1 MNKLFKL
8 VRHLTMSLFAMA
20 TLIGT
25 TANAERLLTENF
37 EYKLGNLYSQGGWLK
52 YGTQAAGPVQ
62 VIDNALTYPDYQDK
76 AVGKAVHLT
85 QVASGEDLMRA
96 VSETAISS
104 GKVYLSALVKVN
116 AVADDQY
123 FLSWRLSNPPLLV
136 SLTKKTPPENT
147 RLIASKGSA
156 DGKFVF
162 KISRNSA
169 TLFESTEEF
178 ELGKTYLVV
187 MSYEFKEG
195 TKNDVVQLWVNP
207 AVASTEP
214 KPNAAINSATHTG
227 ADMKSFQ
234 AIELRQGSSATKVGP
249 EVIVD
254 AIRVGTAWTDL
265 FDVASTEPTMTV
277 TPTVVYDGSA
287 VAIGSSTTFATYAV
301 EYANLENPIDVYLT
315 GANRNQFEVSA
326 ATIPAGSGKATITLT
341 YKPQAI
347 GKHTARINFESTVS
361 TLNTGFAATGIAWD
375 PANPPMIVAHSG
387 GLTPFTCKA
396 GEQQKQTITV
406 TTSDLPDYGKAAVK
420 GLSNGAFIISTATL
434 LKNGNTQI
442 NITFKPLVPGD
453 YEEVIEFS
461 GIKAVTE
468 TIRIYGT
475 ATENGTTEDREGDRL
490 PLDDSKPLASYMQ
503 NFDGVT
509 KNKPLSIE
517 GWKNLAQVGNR
528 AWWGYTWA
536 DGNSAA
542 KVTPYDSKME
552 ETTPCVMTLVSPAL
566 DFKNT
571 PNPVLTFKVM
581 GTLMRDGMADQLEV
595 CYIEKDGEGMY
606 VQPIDGLNIPASP
619 DKNEEWVP
627 YTIDL
632 KGLDLADVFFIGFR
646 FNSSRGTES
655 TTSYYIDDFSWG
667 QTNVPL
673 IRPNIRE
680 GSFKATAGKKATSP
694 DIEIEGIALT
704 SDIKISL
711 YGAHKGF
718 FTLSTTTLPAAGGKF
733 NLDFLN
739 TEPGEYAVE
748 VDLNSDGA
756 PLTAVIV
763 GVQNE
768 TATGITDVIVD
779 LSQPVSV
786 YDIQGRALI
795 TNKQISSTSELKSAF
810 GEGIYIVKQGEKAC
824 KVKL

>member
-8 VRHLTMSLFAMA
+8 VKHLTMSLFAMA

-37 EYKLGNLYSQGGWLK
+37 EYELGNLYSQGGWLK

-62 VIDNALTYPDYQDK
+62 VINNALTYPDYQDK

-123 FLSWRLSNPPLLV
+123 FLAFIQPTSAGIV
-136 SLTKKTPPENT
+136 DKKTPPENT

-287 VAIGSSTTFATYAV
+287 VAIGSSTTYATYAV

-326 ATIPAGSGKATITLT
+326 ETIPAGSGKATITLT

-536 DGNSAA
+536 DGNGAA

-646 FNSSRGTES
+646 FNSSRGAES

-748 VDLNSDGA
+748 VDLNSEGA

-810 GEGIYIVKQGEKAC
+810 GEGIYIVKQGEKAY

>member
-8 VRHLTMSLFAMA
+8 VKHLTMSLFAMA

-37 EYKLGNLYSQGGWLK
+37 EYELGNLYSQGGWLK

-96 VSETAISS
+96 VSKTAISS

-123 FLSWRLSNPPLLV
+123 FLAFIQPTSAGIV
-136 SLTKKTPPENT
+136 DKKTPPENT

-287 VAIGSSTTFATYAV
+287 VAIGSSTTYATYAV

-326 ATIPAGSGKATITLT
+326 ETIPAGSGKATITLT

-528 AWWGYTWA
+528 AWWGYTWD
-536 DGNSAA
+536 DGNGAA

-552 ETTPCVMTLVSPAL
+552 ESTPCVMTLVSPAL

-632 KGLDLADVFFIGFR
+632 KGLDLADTFFIGFR
-646 FNSSRGTES
+646 FNSSRGAES

-748 VDLNSDGA
+748 VDLNSEGA

>member
-37 EYKLGNLYSQGGWLK
+37 EYELGNLYSQGGWLK

-123 FLSWRLSNPPLLV
+123 FLAFIQPTSAGIV
-136 SLTKKTPPENT
+136 DKKTPPENT

-156 DGKFVF
+156 DGKFMF

-214 KPNAAINSATHTG
+214 QPNAAINSATHTG

-287 VAIGSSTTFATYAV
+287 VAIGSSTTYATYAV

-326 ATIPAGSGKATITLT
+326 ETIPAGSGKATITLT

-528 AWWGYTWA
+528 AWWGYTWD
-536 DGNSAA
+536 DGNGAA

-646 FNSSRGTES
+646 FNSSRGAES

-680 GSFKATAGKKATSP
+680 GSFKATAGKKASSP

-739 TEPGEYAVE
+739 TESGEYAVE
-748 VDLNSDGA
+748 VDLNSEGA

>member
-8 VRHLTMSLFAMA
+8 VKHLTMSLFAMA

-37 EYKLGNLYSQGGWLK
+37 EYELGNLYSQGGWLK

-62 VIDNALTYPDYQDK
+62 VINNALTYPDYQDK

-123 FLSWRLSNPPLLV
+123 FLAFIQPTSAGIV
-136 SLTKKTPPENT
+136 DKKTPPENT

-326 ATIPAGSGKATITLT
+326 ETIPAGSGKATITLT

-375 PANPPMIVAHSG
+375 PENPPMIVAHSG

-632 KGLDLADVFFIGFR
+632 KGLDLADTFFIGFR
-646 FNSSRGTES
+646 FNSSRGAES
-655 TTSYYIDDFSWG
+655 TTSYYIDDFCWG

-748 VDLNSDGA
+748 VDLNSEGA

-768 TATGITDVIVD
+768 TSTGITDVIVD

>member
-37 EYKLGNLYSQGGWLK
+37 EYELGNLYSQGGWLK

-123 FLSWRLSNPPLLV
+123 FLAFIQPTSAGIV
-136 SLTKKTPPENT
+136 DKKTPPENT

-214 KPNAAINSATHTG
+214 QPNATINSATHTG

-326 ATIPAGSGKATITLT
+326 ETIPAGSGKATITLT

-347 GKHTARINFESTVS
+347 GKHTARINFESTES

-468 TIRIYGT
+468 TIRITGK

-503 NFDGVT
+503 NFDVVT

-528 AWWGYTWA
+528 AWWGYTWD
-536 DGNSAA
+536 DGNGAA

-606 VQPIDGLNIPASP
+606 VQPINGLNIPASP

-646 FNSSRGTES
+646 FNSSRGAES

-748 VDLNSDGA
+748 VDLNSEGA

-795 TNKQISSTSELKSAF
+795 TNKQISSTSELKSTF

>member
-8 VRHLTMSLFAMA
+8 VKHLTMSLFAMA

-37 EYKLGNLYSQGGWLK
+37 EYELGNLYSQGGWLK

-123 FLSWRLSNPPLLV
+123 FLAFIQPTSAGIV
-136 SLTKKTPPENT
+136 DKKTPPENT

-214 KPNAAINSATHTG
+214 QPNAAINSATHTG

-249 EVIVD
+249 EVIID

-287 VAIGSSTTFATYAV
+287 VAIGSSTTYATYAV

-326 ATIPAGSGKATITLT
+326 ETIPAGSGKATITLT

-528 AWWGYTWA
+528 AWWGYTWD
-536 DGNSAA
+536 DGNGAA

-646 FNSSRGTES
+646 FNSSRGAES

-680 GSFKATAGKKATSP
+680 GSFKATAGKKASSP

-748 VDLNSDGA
+748 VDLNSEGA

>member
-8 VRHLTMSLFAMA
+8 VKHLTMSLFAMA

-37 EYKLGNLYSQGGWLK
+37 EYELGNLYSQGGWLK

-123 FLSWRLSNPPLLV
+123 FLAFIQPTSAGIV
-136 SLTKKTPPENT
+136 DKKTPPENT

-156 DGKFVF
+156 DGKFMF

-214 KPNAAINSATHTG
+214 QPNAAINSATHTG

-287 VAIGSSTTFATYAV
+287 VAIGSSTTYATYAV

-326 ATIPAGSGKATITLT
+326 ETIPAGSGKATITLT

-528 AWWGYTWA
+528 AWWGYTWD
-536 DGNSAA
+536 DGNGAA

-552 ETTPCVMTLVSPAL
+552 ESTPCVMTLVSPAL

-646 FNSSRGTES
+646 FNSSRGAES

-748 VDLNSDGA
+748 VDLNSEGA

-768 TATGITDVIVD
+768 PATGITDVIVD

>member
-8 VRHLTMSLFAMA
+8 VKHLTMSLFAMA

-37 EYKLGNLYSQGGWLK
+37 EYELGNLYSQGGWLK

-62 VIDNALTYPDYQDK
+62 VINNALTYPDYQDK

-123 FLSWRLSNPPLLV
+123 FLAFIQPTSAGIV
-136 SLTKKTPPENT
+136 DKKTPPENT

-214 KPNAAINSATHTG
+214 QPNAAINSATHTG

-326 ATIPAGSGKATITLT
+326 ETIPAGSGKATITLT

-536 DGNSAA
+536 DGNGAA

-632 KGLDLADVFFIGFR
+632 KGLDLADTFFIGFR
-646 FNSSRGTES
+646 FNSSRGAES

-748 VDLNSDGA
+748 VDLNSEGA

>member
-8 VRHLTMSLFAMA
+8 VKHLTMSLFAMA

-37 EYKLGNLYSQGGWLK
+37 EYELGNLYSQGGWLK

-62 VIDNALTYPDYQDK
+62 VINNALTYPDYQDK

-123 FLSWRLSNPPLLV
+123 FLAFIQPTSAGIV
-136 SLTKKTPPENT
+136 DKKTPPENT

-326 ATIPAGSGKATITLT
+326 ETIPAGSGKATITLT

-396 GEQQKQTITV
+396 GEQQKQAITV

-503 NFDGVT
+503 NFNGVT

-528 AWWGYTWA
+528 AWWGYTWD
-536 DGNSAA
+536 DGNGAA

-646 FNSSRGTES
+646 FNSSRGAES

-748 VDLNSDGA
+748 VDLNSEGA

>member
-8 VRHLTMSLFAMA
+8 VKHLTMSLFAMT

-37 EYKLGNLYSQGGWLK
+37 EYNLGNLYSQGGWLK

-116 AVADDQY
+116 AAADDQY
-123 FLSWRLSNPPLLV
+123 FLAFIQPTSAGIV
-136 SLTKKTPPENT
+136 DKKTPLENT

-187 MSYEFKEG
+187 MSYEFKTG
-195 TKNDVVQLWVNP
+195 DKNDVVQLWVNP

-265 FDVASTEPTMTV
+265 FDVASTEPSMTV

-287 VAIGSSTTFATYAV
+287 VAIGSSATFATYAV

-326 ATIPAGSGKATITLT
+326 ETIPAGSGKATITLT

-361 TLNTGFAATGIAWD
+361 TLNTGFATTGIAWD
-375 PANPPMIVAHSG
+375 PANPPMIVAHSE

-406 TTSDLPDYGKAAVK
+406 TTSNLPDYGKAAVK

-468 TIRIYGT
+468 TIRITGT

-490 PLDDSKPLASYMQ
+490 PLDDSKPLASYVQ

-632 KGLDLADVFFIGFR
+632 KGLDLADTFFIGFR
-646 FNSSRGTES
+646 FNSSRGAES

-748 VDLNSDGA
+748 VDLNSEGA

>member
-8 VRHLTMSLFAMA
+8 VKHLTMSLFAMA

-37 EYKLGNLYSQGGWLK
+37 EYELGNLYSQGGWLK

-96 VSETAISS
+96 VSKTAISS

-123 FLSWRLSNPPLLV
+123 FLAFIQPTSAGIV
-136 SLTKKTPPENT
+136 DKKTPPENT

-287 VAIGSSTTFATYAV
+287 VAIGSSTTYATYAV

-326 ATIPAGSGKATITLT
+326 ETIPAGSGKATITLT

-552 ETTPCVMTLVSPAL
+552 ESTPCVMTLVSPAL

-632 KGLDLADVFFIGFR
+632 KGLDLADTFFIGFR
-646 FNSSRGTES
+646 FNSSRGAES

-718 FTLSTTTLPAAGGKF
+718 FTLSTTTLPTAGGKF

-748 VDLNSDGA
+748 VDLNSEGA

>member
-37 EYKLGNLYSQGGWLK
+37 EYELGNLYSQGGWLK

-123 FLSWRLSNPPLLV
+123 FLAFIQPTSAGIV
-136 SLTKKTPPENT
+136 DKKTPPENT

-214 KPNAAINSATHTG
+214 QPNAAINSATHTG

-287 VAIGSSTTFATYAV
+287 VAIGSSTTYATYAV

-536 DGNSAA
+536 DGNGAA

-632 KGLDLADVFFIGFR
+632 KGLDLADTFFIGFR

-718 FTLSTTTLPAAGGKF
+718 FTLSTTTLPATGGKF

-748 VDLNSDGA
+748 VDLNSEGA

-786 YDIQGRALI
+786 YDIQGRALL

>member
-37 EYKLGNLYSQGGWLK
+37 EYELGNLYSQGGWLK

-62 VIDNALTYPDYQDK
+62 VINNALTYPDYQDK
-76 AVGKAVHLT
+76 AVGKAVQLT

-123 FLSWRLSNPPLLV
+123 FLAFIQPTSAGIV
-136 SLTKKTPPENT
+136 DKKTPPENT

-214 KPNAAINSATHTG
+214 QPNAAINSATHTG

-287 VAIGSSTTFATYAV
+287 VAIGSSTTYATYAV

-326 ATIPAGSGKATITLT
+326 ETIPAGSGKATITLT

-475 ATENGTTEDREGDRL
+475 ATENGTTEDREGNRL

-528 AWWGYTWA
+528 AWWGYTWD
-536 DGNSAA
+536 DGNGAA

-646 FNSSRGTES
+646 FNSSRGAES

-748 VDLNSDGA
+748 VDLNSEGA

>member
-37 EYKLGNLYSQGGWLK
+37 EYNLGNLYSQGGWLK

-96 VSETAISS
+96 VSATAITS

-123 FLSWRLSNPPLLV
+123 FLAFIQPTSAGIV
-136 SLTKKTPPENT
+136 DKKTPLENT

-187 MSYEFKEG
+187 MSYEFKTG
-195 TKNDVVQLWVNP
+195 DKNDVVQLWVNP
-207 AVASTEP
+207 AVTSTEP

-234 AIELRQGSSATKVGP
+234 AIELRQGSSATKVGS

-326 ATIPAGSGKATITLT
+326 ETIPAGSGKATITLT

-347 GKHTARINFESTVS
+347 GKHTARINFESSVS
-361 TLNTGFAATGIAWD
+361 TLNTGFAATAIAWD
-375 PANPPMIVAHSG
+375 PENPPTIVAHSE

-406 TTSDLPDYGKAAVK
+406 TTSNLPDYGKAAVK

-461 GIKAVTE
+461 GIKATTE
-468 TIRIYGT
+468 TIRITGT

-490 PLDDSKPLASYMQ
+490 PLNDSKPLASYVQ

-528 AWWGYTWA
+528 AWWGYNWA

-632 KGLDLADVFFIGFR
+632 KGLDLADTFFIGFR
-646 FNSSRGTES
+646 FNSSRGAES

-673 IRPNIRE
+673 IRPNIRQ

-748 VDLNSDGA
+748 VDLNSEGA

-795 TNKQISSTSELKSAF
+795 TDKQISSTSELKSAF

>member
-37 EYKLGNLYSQGGWLK
+37 EYELGNLYSQGGWLK

-76 AVGKAVHLT
+76 TVGKAVHLT

-123 FLSWRLSNPPLLV
+123 FLAFIQPTSAGIV
-136 SLTKKTPPENT
+136 DKKTPPENT
-147 RLIASKGSA
+147 RLIASKGSV

-214 KPNAAINSATHTG
+214 QPNAAINSATHTG

-315 GANRNQFEVSA
+315 GANRDQFEVSA
-326 ATIPAGSGKATITLT
+326 ETIPAGSGKATITLT

-375 PANPPMIVAHSG
+375 PENPPTIVAHSE

-461 GIKAVTE
+461 GIKATTE
-468 TIRIYGT
+468 TIRITGT

-490 PLDDSKPLASYMQ
+490 PLDDSKPLASYVQ
-503 NFDGVT
+503 NFDGVI

-536 DGNSAA
+536 DGNGAA

-632 KGLDLADVFFIGFR
+632 KGLDLADSFFIGFR
-646 FNSSRGTES
+646 FNSSRGAES

-748 VDLNSDGA
+748 VDLNSEGA

>member
-37 EYKLGNLYSQGGWLK
+37 EYNLGNLYSQGGWLK
-52 YGTQAAGPVQ
+52 YGTQAASPMQ

-96 VSETAISS
+96 VSETAITS

-116 AVADDQY
+116 AVADNQY
-123 FLSWRLSNPPLLV
+123 FLAFIQPSSAGIV
-136 SLTKKTPPENT
+136 DKKTPLENT

-187 MSYEFKEG
+187 MSYEFKTG
-195 TKNDVVQLWVNP
+195 DKNDVVQLWVNP

-265 FDVASTEPTMTV
+265 FDVASTEPSMTV

-287 VAIGSSTTFATYAV
+287 VAIGSSATYATYAV

-326 ATIPAGSGKATITLT
+326 ETIPAGSGKATITLT

-536 DGNSAA
+536 DGNGAA

-646 FNSSRGTES
+646 FNSSRGAES

-748 VDLNSDGA
+748 VDLNSEGA

>member
-8 VRHLTMSLFAMA
+8 VKHLTMSLFAMA

-37 EYKLGNLYSQGGWLK
+37 EYNLGNLYSQGGWLK

-123 FLSWRLSNPPLLV
+123 FLAFIQPTSAGIV
-136 SLTKKTPPENT
+136 DKKTPPENT

-214 KPNAAINSATHTG
+214 QPNAAINSATHTG

-234 AIELRQGSSATKVGP
+234 AIELRQGSSSTKVGP

-277 TPTVVYDGSA
+277 TPTMVYDGSA
-287 VAIGSSTTFATYAV
+287 VAIGSSTTYATYAV

-326 ATIPAGSGKATITLT
+326 ETIPAGSGKATITLT

-509 KNKPLSIE
+509 KNKPLSVD

-536 DGNSAA
+536 DGNGAA

-748 VDLNSDGA
+748 VDLNSEGA

>member
-37 EYKLGNLYSQGGWLK
+37 EYELGNLYSQGGWLK

-123 FLSWRLSNPPLLV
+123 FLAFIQPTSAGIV
-136 SLTKKTPPENT
+136 DKKTPPENT

-287 VAIGSSTTFATYAV
+287 VAIGSSTTFATYDV

-326 ATIPAGSGKATITLT
+326 ETIPAGSGKATITLT

-375 PANPPMIVAHSG
+375 PENPPTIVAHSE

-461 GIKAVTE
+461 GIKATTE
-468 TIRIYGT
+468 TIRITGT

-490 PLDDSKPLASYMQ
+490 PLDDSKPLASYVQ
-503 NFDGVT
+503 NFDGVI
-509 KNKPLSIE
+509 KNKPLSVE

-536 DGNSAA
+536 DGNGAA

-581 GTLMRDGMADQLEV
+581 GTLMRDGMADELEV

-632 KGLDLADVFFIGFR
+632 KGLDLADSFFIGFR
-646 FNSSRGTES
+646 FNSSRGAES

-680 GSFKATAGKKATSP
+680 GSFKANAGKKATSP

-733 NLDFLN
+733 NLEFLN

-748 VDLNSDGA
+748 VDLNSEGA

-786 YDIQGRALI
+786 YDIQGHALI

>member
-37 EYKLGNLYSQGGWLK
+37 EYELGNLYSQGGWLK

-123 FLSWRLSNPPLLV
+123 FLAFIQPTSAGIV
-136 SLTKKTPPENT
+136 DKKTPPENT

-207 AVASTEP
+207 AVTSTEP
-214 KPNAAINSATHTG
+214 QPNAAINSTTHTG

-254 AIRVGTAWTDL
+254 AIRMGTAWTDL

-277 TPTVVYDGSA
+277 TPTVVYDGSV
-287 VAIGSSTTFATYAV
+287 VAIGSSTTYATYAV

-326 ATIPAGSGKATITLT
+326 ETIPAGSGKATITLT

-468 TIRIYGT
+468 TIRIYGK

-490 PLDDSKPLASYMQ
+490 PLDDSKPLASYVQ

-646 FNSSRGTES
+646 FNSSRGAES

-748 VDLNSDGA
+748 VDLNSEGA

>member
-37 EYKLGNLYSQGGWLK
+37 EYELGNLYSQGGWLK

-123 FLSWRLSNPPLLV
+123 FLAFIQPTSAGIV
-136 SLTKKTPPENT
+136 DKKTPPENT

-326 ATIPAGSGKATITLT
+326 ETIPAGSGKATITLT

-375 PANPPMIVAHSG
+375 PENPPTIVAHSE

-461 GIKAVTE
+461 GIKATTE
-468 TIRIYGT
+468 TIRITGT

-646 FNSSRGTES
+646 FNSSRGAES

-680 GSFKATAGKKATSP
+680 GSFRATAGKKATSP

-748 VDLNSDGA
+748 VDLNSEGA

-786 YDIQGRALI
+786 YDIQGHALI

>member
-37 EYKLGNLYSQGGWLK
+37 EYELGNLYSQGGWLK

-123 FLSWRLSNPPLLV
+123 FLAFIQPTSAGIV
-136 SLTKKTPPENT
+136 DKKTPPENT

-214 KPNAAINSATHTG
+214 QPNAAINSATHTG

-249 EVIVD
+249 EVIID

-287 VAIGSSTTFATYAV
+287 VAIGSSTTYATYAV

-326 ATIPAGSGKATITLT
+326 ETIPAGSGKATITLT

-406 TTSDLPDYGKAAVK
+406 TTSDLPDYGKAAVT

-536 DGNSAA
+536 DGNGAA

-606 VQPIDGLNIPASP
+606 VQPINGLNIPASP

-646 FNSSRGTES
+646 FNSSRGAES

-748 VDLNSDGA
+748 VDLNSEGA

>member
-8 VRHLTMSLFAMA
+8 VKHLTMSLFAMA

-37 EYKLGNLYSQGGWLK
+37 EYELGNLYSQGGWLK

-76 AVGKAVHLT
+76 ALGKAVHLT

-116 AVADDQY
+116 AVADNQY
-123 FLSWRLSNPPLLV
+123 FLAFIQPTSAGIV
-136 SLTKKTPPENT
+136 DKKTPPENT

-214 KPNAAINSATHTG
+214 QPNAAINSATHTG

-287 VAIGSSTTFATYAV
+287 VAIGSSTTYATYAV

-326 ATIPAGSGKATITLT
+326 ETIPAGSGKATITLT

-536 DGNSAA
+536 DGNGAA

-606 VQPIDGLNIPASP
+606 VQPINGLNIPASP

-646 FNSSRGTES
+646 FNSSRGGES

-748 VDLNSDGA
+748 VDLNSEGA

>member
-37 EYKLGNLYSQGGWLK
+37 EYELGNLYSQGGWLK

-62 VIDNALTYPDYQDK
+62 VINNALTYPDYQDK

-123 FLSWRLSNPPLLV
+123 FLAFIQPTSAGIV
-136 SLTKKTPPENT
+136 DKKTPPENT

-214 KPNAAINSATHTG
+214 QPNAAINSATHTG

-326 ATIPAGSGKATITLT
+326 ETIPAGSGKATITLT

-528 AWWGYTWA
+528 AWWGYTWD
-536 DGNSAA
+536 DGNGAA

-646 FNSSRGTES
+646 FNSSRGAES

-680 GSFKATAGKKATSP
+680 GSFKATAGKKASSP

-748 VDLNSDGA
+748 VDLNSEGA

>member
-37 EYKLGNLYSQGGWLK
+37 EYELGNLYSQGGWLK

-123 FLSWRLSNPPLLV
+123 FLAFIQPSSAGIV
-136 SLTKKTPPENT
+136 DKKTPLENT

-214 KPNAAINSATHTG
+214 QPNAAINSATHTG

-287 VAIGSSTTFATYAV
+287 VAIGSSTTYATYAV

-326 ATIPAGSGKATITLT
+326 ETITAGSGKATITLT

-536 DGNSAA
+536 DGNGAA

-606 VQPIDGLNIPASP
+606 VQPINGLNIPASP

-646 FNSSRGTES
+646 FNSSRGAES

-673 IRPNIRE
+673 IRPNIRQ

-748 VDLNSDGA
+748 VDLNSEGA

>member
-8 VRHLTMSLFAMA
+8 VKHLTMSLFAMA

-37 EYKLGNLYSQGGWLK
+37 EYNLGNLYSQGGWLK

-62 VIDNALTYPDYQDK
+62 VINNALTYPDYQDK

-123 FLSWRLSNPPLLV
+123 FLAFIQPTSAGIV
-136 SLTKKTPPENT
+136 DKKTPPENT

-214 KPNAAINSATHTG
+214 QPNAAINSATHTG

-249 EVIVD
+249 EVIID

-287 VAIGSSTTFATYAV
+287 VAIGSSTTYATYAV

-326 ATIPAGSGKATITLT
+326 ETIPAGSGKATITLT

-646 FNSSRGTES
+646 FNSSRGAES

-748 VDLNSDGA
+748 VDLNSEGA

>member
-37 EYKLGNLYSQGGWLK
+37 EYELGNLYSQGGWLK

-123 FLSWRLSNPPLLV
+123 FLAFIQPTSAGIV
-136 SLTKKTPPENT
+136 DKKTPPENT

-214 KPNAAINSATHTG
+214 QPNAAINSATHTG

-249 EVIVD
+249 DVIID

-326 ATIPAGSGKATITLT
+326 ETIPAGSGKATITLT

-581 GTLMRDGMADQLEV
+581 GTLMRDGMADQLEL

-632 KGLDLADVFFIGFR
+632 KGLSLADVFFIGFR
-646 FNSSRGTES
+646 FNSSRGAER

-748 VDLNSDGA
+748 VDLNSEGA

-763 GVQNE
+763 GMQNE

>member
-37 EYKLGNLYSQGGWLK
+37 EYNLGNLYSQGGWLK

-96 VSETAISS
+96 VSETAITS

-123 FLSWRLSNPPLLV
+123 FLAFIQPTSAGIV
-136 SLTKKTPPENT
+136 DKKTPLENT

-187 MSYEFKEG
+187 MSYEFKTG
-195 TKNDVVQLWVNP
+195 DKNDVVQLWVNP
-207 AVASTEP
+207 AVTSTEP

-234 AIELRQGSSATKVGP
+234 AIELRQGSSATKVGS

-326 ATIPAGSGKATITLT
+326 ETIPAGSGKATITLT

-347 GKHTARINFESTVS
+347 GKHTARINFESSVS

-375 PANPPMIVAHSG
+375 PENPPTIVAHSE

-406 TTSDLPDYGKAAVK
+406 TTSNLPDYGKAAVK

-461 GIKAVTE
+461 GIKATTE
-468 TIRIYGT
+468 TIRITGT

-490 PLDDSKPLASYMQ
+490 PLNDSKPLASYVQ

-632 KGLDLADVFFIGFR
+632 KGLDLADTFFIGFR
-646 FNSSRGTES
+646 FNSSRGAES

-748 VDLNSDGA
+748 VDLNSEGA

>member
-37 EYKLGNLYSQGGWLK
+37 EYELGNLYSQGGWLK

-123 FLSWRLSNPPLLV
+123 FLAFIQPTSAGIV
-136 SLTKKTPPENT
+136 DKKTPPENT

-195 TKNDVVQLWVNP
+195 AKNDVVQLWVNP

-214 KPNAAINSATHTG
+214 QPNAAINSATHTG

-326 ATIPAGSGKATITLT
+326 ETIPAGSGKATITLT

-646 FNSSRGTES
+646 FNSSRGAES

-748 VDLNSDGA
+748 VDLNSEGA

>member
-37 EYKLGNLYSQGGWLK
+37 EYELGNLYSQGGWLK

-62 VIDNALTYPDYQDK
+62 VINNALTYPDYQDK

-123 FLSWRLSNPPLLV
+123 FLAFIQPTSAGIV
-136 SLTKKTPPENT
+136 DKKTPPENT

-214 KPNAAINSATHTG
+214 QPNAAINSATHTG

-287 VAIGSSTTFATYAV
+287 VAIGSSTTYATYAV

-326 ATIPAGSGKATITLT
+326 ETIPAGSGKATITLT

-528 AWWGYTWA
+528 AWWGYTWD
-536 DGNSAA
+536 DGNGAA

-552 ETTPCVMTLVSPAL
+552 ESTPCVMTLVSPAL

-632 KGLDLADVFFIGFR
+632 KGLDLADTFFIGFR
-646 FNSSRGTES
+646 FNSSRGAES

-748 VDLNSDGA
+748 VDLNSEGA

>member
-37 EYKLGNLYSQGGWLK
+37 EYELGNLYSQGGWLK

-76 AVGKAVHLT
+76 ALGKAVHLT

-116 AVADDQY
+116 AVADNQY
-123 FLSWRLSNPPLLV
+123 FLAFIQPTSAGIV
-136 SLTKKTPPENT
+136 DKKTPPENT

-156 DGKFVF
+156 EGKFVF

-214 KPNAAINSATHTG
+214 QPNAAINSATHTG

-234 AIELRQGSSATKVGP
+234 AIELRQGSSSTKVGP

-277 TPTVVYDGSA
+277 TPTMVYDGSA
-287 VAIGSSTTFATYAV
+287 VAIGSSTTYATYAV

-326 ATIPAGSGKATITLT
+326 ETIPAGSGKATITLT

-646 FNSSRGTES
+646 FNSSRGAES

-748 VDLNSDGA
+748 VDLNSEGA

>member
-37 EYKLGNLYSQGGWLK
+37 EYELGNLYSQGGWLK

-62 VIDNALTYPDYQDK
+62 VINNALTYPDYQDK
-76 AVGKAVHLT
+76 ALGKAVHLT

-123 FLSWRLSNPPLLV
+123 FLAFIQPTSAGIV
-136 SLTKKTPPENT
+136 DKKTPPENT

-214 KPNAAINSATHTG
+214 QPNAAINSATHTG

-326 ATIPAGSGKATITLT
+326 ETIPAGSGKATITLT

-375 PANPPMIVAHSG
+375 PENPPTIVAHSE

-461 GIKAVTE
+461 GIKATTE
-468 TIRIYGT
+468 TIRITGT

-490 PLDDSKPLASYMQ
+490 PLDDSKPLASYVQ
-503 NFDGVT
+503 NFDGVI

-536 DGNSAA
+536 DGNGAA

-646 FNSSRGTES
+646 FNSSRGAES

-748 VDLNSDGA
+748 VDLNSEGA

-786 YDIQGRALI
+786 YDIQGHALI

>member
-8 VRHLTMSLFAMA
+8 VKHLTMSLFAMA

-37 EYKLGNLYSQGGWLK
+37 EYELRNLYSQGGWLK

-62 VIDNALTYPDYQDK
+62 VINNALTYPDYQDK

-123 FLSWRLSNPPLLV
+123 FLAFIQPTSAGIV
-136 SLTKKTPPENT
+136 DKKTPPENT

-214 KPNAAINSATHTG
+214 QPNAAINSATHTG

-249 EVIVD
+249 EVIID

-326 ATIPAGSGKATITLT
+326 ETIPAGSGKATITLT

-528 AWWGYTWA
+528 AWWGYTWD
-536 DGNSAA
+536 DGNGAA

-646 FNSSRGTES
+646 FNSSRGAES

-748 VDLNSDGA
+748 VDLNSEGA

-795 TNKQISSTSELKSAF
+795 TKKQISSTSELKSAF

>member
-37 EYKLGNLYSQGGWLK
+37 EYELGNLYSQGGWLK

-85 QVASGEDLMRA
+85 QMASGEDLMRA

-116 AVADDQY
+116 AVADNQY
-123 FLSWRLSNPPLLV
+123 FLAFIQPTSAGIV
-136 SLTKKTPPENT
+136 DKKTPPENT

-214 KPNAAINSATHTG
+214 QPNAAINSATHTG

-249 EVIVD
+249 EVIID

-287 VAIGSSTTFATYAV
+287 VAIGSSTTYATYAV

-326 ATIPAGSGKATITLT
+326 ETIPAGSGKATITLT

-646 FNSSRGTES
+646 FNSSRGAES

-748 VDLNSDGA
+748 VDLNSEGA

>member
-37 EYKLGNLYSQGGWLK
+37 EYNLGNLYSQGGWLK

-123 FLSWRLSNPPLLV
+123 FLAFIQPTSAGIV
-136 SLTKKTPPENT
+136 DKKTPPENT
-147 RLIASKGSA
+147 RLIASKCSA

-287 VAIGSSTTFATYAV
+287 VAIGSSTTYATYAV

-326 ATIPAGSGKATITLT
+326 ETIPAGSGKATITLT

-475 ATENGTTEDREGDRL
+475 ATENGTTEDHEGDRL

-646 FNSSRGTES
+646 FNSSRGAES

-748 VDLNSDGA
+748 VDLNSEGA

>member
-37 EYKLGNLYSQGGWLK
+37 EYELGNLYSQGGWLK

-62 VIDNALTYPDYQDK
+62 VINNALTYPDYQDK

-123 FLSWRLSNPPLLV
+123 FLAFIQPTSAGIV
-136 SLTKKTPPENT
+136 DKKTPPENT

-214 KPNAAINSATHTG
+214 QPNAAINSATHTG

-249 EVIVD
+249 EVIID

-287 VAIGSSTTFATYAV
+287 VAIGSSTTYATYAV

-326 ATIPAGSGKATITLT
+326 ETIPAGSGKATITLT

-490 PLDDSKPLASYMQ
+490 PLDESKPLASYMQ

-646 FNSSRGTES
+646 FNSSRGAES

-748 VDLNSDGA
+748 VDLNSEGA

>member
-8 VRHLTMSLFAMA
+8 VKHLTMSLFAMA

-37 EYKLGNLYSQGGWLK
+37 EYNLGNLYSQGGWLK

-123 FLSWRLSNPPLLV
+123 FLAFIQPTSAGIV
-136 SLTKKTPPENT
+136 DKKTPPENT

-214 KPNAAINSATHTG
+214 KPNAAINSTTHTG

-287 VAIGSSTTFATYAV
+287 VAIGSSTTYATYAV

-326 ATIPAGSGKATITLT
+326 ETIPAGSGKATITLT

-748 VDLNSDGA
+748 VDLNSEGA

>member
-8 VRHLTMSLFAMA
+8 VKHLTMSLFAMA

-37 EYKLGNLYSQGGWLK
+37 EYELGNLYSQGGWLK

-96 VSETAISS
+96 VSKTAISS

-116 AVADDQY
+116 AAADDQY
-123 FLSWRLSNPPLLV
+123 FLAFIQPTSAGIV
-136 SLTKKTPPENT
+136 DKKTPPENT

-214 KPNAAINSATHTG
+214 QPNAAINSATHTG

-326 ATIPAGSGKATITLT
+326 ETIPAGSGKATITLT

-646 FNSSRGTES
+646 FNSSRGAES

-748 VDLNSDGA
+748 VDLNSEGA

-810 GEGIYIVKQGEKAC
+810 GEGIYIVKQGKKAC

>member
-8 VRHLTMSLFAMA
+8 VKHLTMSLFAMA

-37 EYKLGNLYSQGGWLK
+37 EYELGNLYSQGGWLK

-116 AVADDQY
+116 AAADDQY
-123 FLSWRLSNPPLLV
+123 FLAFIQPTSAGIV
-136 SLTKKTPPENT
+136 DKKTPPENT

-207 AVASTEP
+207 AVTSTEP
-214 KPNAAINSATHTG
+214 QPNAAINSTTHTG

-249 EVIVD
+249 EVIID

-287 VAIGSSTTFATYAV
+287 VAIGSSTTYATYAV

-326 ATIPAGSGKATITLT
+326 ETIPAGSGKATITLT

-748 VDLNSDGA
+748 VDLNSEGA